1 MIFDN
6 KEIEAAIFDMDG
18 TMFDTEK
25 LRMRMIQQA
34 SKQIFGESLSEEILT
49 QCLGLSAK
57 ASEELIKK
65 QYDENYPYI
74 EIRKL
79 ADELEINWTKQ
90 NGVPI
95 KEGLFNVLERLKK
108 NGILIAL
115 ATSSRREIAEQYLLN
130 AGVMHFF
137 DITVCGDEIKKGKPH
152 PDIFIKAAKELNCEP
167 NKCLVFEDSQNGLIS
182 ALDANTLPIYIK
194 DIKDPNEEILQKV
207 FKSYQNMKDFVL
219 DLALYTS
226 KMKPPLINEHFPQ
239 STDSFKAGIHG
250 FGAIGGGYL
259 SQIFLH
265 WDGYTRPEKITG
277 ASKNVL
283 LRDLINSSGKYTIK
297 YESIAYH

>member
-194 DIKDPNEEILQKV
+194 DIKDPNEEILQ
-207 FKSYQNMKDFVL
+207 
-219 DLALYTS
+219 
-226 KMKPPLINEHFPQ
+226 
-239 STDSFKAGIHG
+239 
-250 FGAIGGGYL
+250 
-259 SQIFLH
+259 
-265 WDGYTRPEKITG
+265 
-277 ASKNVL
+277 
-283 LRDLINSSGKYTIK
+283 
-297 YESIAYH
+297 

>member
-34 SKQIFGESLSEEILT
+34 SKEIFGESLSEEILT

-65 QYDENYPYI
+65 QYDEDYPYI

-137 DITVCGDEIKKGKPH
+137 DITVCGDEIKKGKPN

-194 DIKDPNEEILQKV
+194 DIKDPKEEVLQKV
-207 FKSYQNMKDFVL
+207 FK
-219 DLALYTS
+219 
-226 KMKPPLINEHFPQ
+226 I
-239 STDSFKAGIHG
+239 
-250 FGAIGGGYL
+250 
-259 SQIFLH
+259 
-265 WDGYTRPEKITG
+265 
-277 ASKNVL
+277 
-283 LRDLINSSGKYTIK
+283 
-297 YESIAYH
+297 